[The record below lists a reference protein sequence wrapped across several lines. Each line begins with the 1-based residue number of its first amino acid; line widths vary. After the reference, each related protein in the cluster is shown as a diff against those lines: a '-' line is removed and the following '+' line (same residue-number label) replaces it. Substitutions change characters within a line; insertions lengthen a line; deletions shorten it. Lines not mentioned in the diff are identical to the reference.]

1 MTNSNENTL
10 FAQKEQA
17 PKHLTFSAGVKRL
30 RSHWLSLK
38 GRSTRKEYWLIGLC
52 IYTLVGLALNIA
64 SIILFF
70 ILPGI
75 RSDLITIPV
84 TLALIYMNFALSVR
98 RLHEYRLLRLVC
110 PFSLY
115 TAHQPFL
122 PLPYSKT
129 ICPGQ

>member
-30 RSHWLSLK
+30 RSHWFSLK

-52 IYTLVGLALNIA
+52 IYIFVGLALNIA

-75 RSDLITIPV
+75 TVKP
-84 TLALIYMNFALSVR
+84 SVPDNKYGPQW
-98 RLHEYRLLRLVC
+98 EETKY
-110 PFSLY
+110 
-115 TAHQPFL
+115 
-122 PLPYSKT
+122 
-129 ICPGQ
+129 

>member
-70 ILPGI
+70 ILLVPI
-75 RSDLITIPV
+75 LQAIADTFFKPRTYSERAFMV
-84 TLALIYMNFALSVR
+84 MNALFIFR
-98 RLHEYRLLRLVC
+98 
-110 PFSLY
+110 
-115 TAHQPFL
+115 
-122 PLPYSKT
+122 
-129 ICPGQ
+129 

>member
-75 RSDLITIPV
+75 RSNLITTPV
-84 TLALIYMNFALSVR
+84 ALALIYMNFAPPR
-98 RLHEYRLLRLVC
+98 YRLLRLVC